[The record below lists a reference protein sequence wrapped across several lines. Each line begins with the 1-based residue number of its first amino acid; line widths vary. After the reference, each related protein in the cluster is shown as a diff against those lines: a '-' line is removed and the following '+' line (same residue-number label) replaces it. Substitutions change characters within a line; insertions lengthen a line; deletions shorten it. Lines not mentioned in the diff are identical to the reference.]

1 MSDIEG
7 KAARE
12 AASGVWET
20 SEFQTPPGPLF
31 RVNTRGLLCRWA
43 TRSSGRFL
51 QQIMSELRSEK
62 SSAGSTLKIFFAP

>member
-12 AASGVWET
+12 AARECGKRPS
-20 SEFQTPPGPLF
+20 FKRRPAPLF
-31 RVNTRGLLCRWA
+31 RVNTRGILCRWA

-62 SSAGSTLKIFFAP
+62 SSA